1 MMFRLFKWRN
11 QPIRIKSLKE
21 LEPGFKP
28 KWFQIS
34 FRLTLLG
41 LASMPLI
48 VIGIINELYWMS
60 WLGVTGL
67 GVALIPL
74 VLLEIIPP
82 AMSFVGYWWPWMG
95 LKAAELDSWLERDL
109 DWGG

>member
-48 VIGIINELYWMS
+48 VIGIINELYWS
-60 WLGVTGL
+60 RGL
-67 GVALIPL
+67 ESRALVWRSSPL
-74 VLLEIIPP
+74 FCLRSSLPQ
-82 AMSFVGYWWPWMG
+82 
-95 LKAAELDSWLERDL
+95 
-109 DWGG
+109 